1 MCWQNR
7 SSGRRYVSSSGH
19 SLIIGERSK
28 GIIGIVLYSK
38 AFRKCDAAEKKGE
51 EVEEHEFP
59 KNFEGSSKIIEASAI
74 LKMVE
79 DALYNFFFIIHV
91 IVSNNGSTM
100 RAVLKHPLIG
110 VRGKVM
116 KSSEGK
122 IDEGTSHCVKLVA
135 KHIFSMVR

>member
-1 MCWQNR
+1 M
-7 SSGRRYVSSSGH
+7 
-19 SLIIGERSK
+19 
-28 GIIGIVLYSK
+28 
-38 AFRKCDAAEKKGE
+38 
-51 EVEEHEFP
+51 
-59 KNFEGSSKIIEASAI
+59 EASAI

-79 DALYNFFFIIHV
+79 DALYNCFFIIHV
-91 IVSNNGSTM
+91 IVSNNDSTM

-135 KHIFSMVR
+135 KHIFSMVI

>member
-79 DALYNFFFIIHV
+79 DALYNCFFIIHV
-91 IVSNNGSTM
+91 IVSNNDSTM
-100 RAVLKHPLIG
+100 RTVLKHPLIG

-122 IDEGTSHCVKLVA
+122 NDEGTSLCVKLVA